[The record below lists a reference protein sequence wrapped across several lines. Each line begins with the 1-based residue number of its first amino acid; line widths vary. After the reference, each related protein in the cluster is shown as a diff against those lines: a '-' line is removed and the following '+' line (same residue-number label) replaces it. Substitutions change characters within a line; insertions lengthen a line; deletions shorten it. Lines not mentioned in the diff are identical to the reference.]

1 MERELDLAMPEW
13 LRPPA
18 TGYTADDL
26 DRLRDLPPHTELL
39 FGGLVFSARQTT
51 FHART
56 TSRLDQ
62 QLADQVPDG
71 WEVCCRMGLKLDTR
85 NRPEPD
91 VMVVDA
97 RADTGPD
104 QTFWL
109 ARDVLLAVE
118 VVEEASAERDR
129 DVKPRKYAAAGIRY
143 FWRVEREQREPV
155 VYAYEL
161 DEAAGDYVQ
170 SGTFPGS
177 LTVQRPFPLT
187 VTLTRPDGGRRVS
200 APGTPE

>member
-1 MERELDLAMPEW
+1 MPEW

-26 DRLRDLPPHTELL
+26 DRLRDLPPHTEVL

-129 DVKPRKYAAAGIRY
+129 EVKPRKYATAGIRH
-143 FWRVEREQREPV
+143 FWRVECDEGRPV
-155 VYAYEL
+155 VHVYEL
-161 DEAAGDYVQ
+161 DPATRSYGLAGIYHKQLKVD
-170 SGTFPGS
+170 
-177 LTVQRPFPLT
+177 RPFPVEIDLT
-187 VTLTRPDGGRRVS
+187 
-200 APGTPE
+200 